1 MREIVTR
8 GVSLVNPFVIGASIT
23 FSILFS
29 TVVLS
34 FTSVPNNGLFIYAV
48 DIASLVV
55 QGNNAYDEGKS
66 EEAIQYFDQALA
78 VEPHN
83 VSALVN
89 EGLALDDLNRTEEAI
104 QYYDRALA

>member
-1 MREIVTR
+1 MH
-8 GVSLVNPFVIGASIT
+8 PFVIGASIT

-29 TVVLS
+29 TLVLS

-48 DIASLVV
+48 DIASLLE
-55 QGNNAYDEGKS
+55 QGNNAYNEGRS

-89 EGLALDDLNRTEEAI
+89 KGLALDDLDRSEEAI
-104 QYYDRALA
+104 QVLRQSLSNRS